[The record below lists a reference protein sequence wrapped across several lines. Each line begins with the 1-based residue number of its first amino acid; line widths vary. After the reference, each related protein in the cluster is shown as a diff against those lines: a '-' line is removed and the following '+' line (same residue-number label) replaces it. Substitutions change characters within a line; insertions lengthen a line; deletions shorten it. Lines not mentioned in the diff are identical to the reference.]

1 MFVGSAAYFVL
12 LISELSDWTR
22 VKEGKY
28 WKVAFEYLN
37 GETEEGQLVKG
48 DDNR

>member
-1 MFVGSAAYFVL
+1 MFAVSTTFFVL

-37 GETEEGQLVKG
+37 GETEDEHLVKG
-48 DDNR
+48 NDNR